1 MLYSSWTDIFS
12 SKKEHSVKI
21 IACFTIHCAVS
32 KGRFQKYSN
41 HLKNLSER
49 IKKKLKKLTEFST
62 YVKISKWVLHS
73 CSYTKMTKWDRLY
86 LLDFLRSSFNP
97 TLYGGA
103 LDKRP
108 PPCKYPDISE
118 PVQGR
123 VNL

>member
-49 IKKKLKKLTEFST
+49 IKKN
-62 YVKISKWVLHS
+62 SKNLQNFPPMSRFQNGFFIPVLIQ
-73 CSYTKMTKWDRLY
+73 K
-86 LLDFLRSSFNP
+86 
-97 TLYGGA
+97 
-103 LDKRP
+103 
-108 PPCKYPDISE
+108 
-118 PVQGR
+118 
-123 VNL
+123 